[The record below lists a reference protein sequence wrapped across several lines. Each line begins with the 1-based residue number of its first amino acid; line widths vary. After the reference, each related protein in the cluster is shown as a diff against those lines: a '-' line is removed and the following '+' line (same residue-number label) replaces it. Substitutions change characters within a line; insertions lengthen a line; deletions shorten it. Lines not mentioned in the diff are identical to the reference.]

1 MREGSYM
8 EIVPGM
14 RVVDPGGETIG
25 TVDQVVADEASG
37 IFVGLAVRHG
47 LLIGEKRL
55 VHGEDVDALHDGI
68 VHITRR
74 WDELQEYIPVEER
87 VADTQ
92 QGFA

>member
-8 EIVPGM
+8 EIEPGM
-14 RVVDPGGETIG
+14 KVVDPRGDTVGA
-25 TVDQVVADEASG
+25 VDQVVVDEESG

-55 VHGEDVDALHDGI
+55 VHGEHVEALQNGV

-74 WDELQEYIPVEER
+74 WQELEEYIPVEER
-87 VADTQ
+87 VADAQ

>member
-8 EIVPGM
+8 EIEPGM
-14 RVVDPGGETIG
+14 KVVGPGGETVG
-25 TVDQVVADEASG
+25 AVDQVVVDEGSG

-55 VHGEDVDALHDGI
+55 VHGEHVEALHNG
-68 VHITRR
+68 VVQITRR
-74 WDELQEYIPVEER
+74 WEELEEYIPVEER
-87 VADTQ
+87 VADAQ